1 MRGLR
6 NILNHFRH
14 AKSNTALVVGIFVF
28 GALAFGGLGLAGSD
42 SAQASANPDNDIV
55 RGGIYNR
62 DLAGRCSGDIR
73 TIMNHYRI
81 DCNLSGVVDGRA
93 CRDGNVYVGG
103 RVVAR
108 QAQSIGRMP
117 IQGSHTVSI
126 GGNTYHETPNS
137 AAFLSDCLDTFVKLD
152 QNGSFTYAIIKACGN
167 PIFSPA
173 PVVVTPPKPPPPP
186 KPPVVVKIQ
195 VCDLRTKRIV
205 VIKESDYRSNL
216 HSRNLADCKTV
227 VVKKYIQVCLL
238 SSKSIV
244 QIEEKDFDSSK
255 HSRNLADCKTVVVNK
270 RIQVCVIASRTI
282 MTIDEKD
289 FSATLHS
296 TNLSDCQP
304 CQYDS
309 TLSKDSESCVP
320 PATPVTPATPQL
332 PQTGIGDSLMSAG
345 VGIGSLIVA
354 GSAYIGSRKDLLSSF
369 LNR

>member
-6 NILNHFRH
+6 NIVNHFRH
-14 AKSNTALVVGIFVF
+14 AKSNTALVVGIFIF
-28 GALAFGGLGLAGSD
+28 SALAFGGLGLAGSD
-42 SAQASANPDNDIV
+42 SAQASTNPDNDIV

-62 DLAGRCSGDIR
+62 DLASKCHGDIR

-108 QAQSIGRMP
+108 QAQSIGRLP
-117 IQGSHTVSI
+117 IQGSHRISI
-126 GGNTYHETPNS
+126 GGNTYHETPNH

-152 QNGSFTYAIIKACGN
+152 QHGSFRYAIIKACGN
-167 PIFSPA
+167 PIFTPA
-173 PVVVTPPKPPPPP
+173 PVVVPPPKPPTPP
-186 KPPVVVKIQ
+186 KPPVVTKIQ
-195 VCDLRTKRIV
+195 VCDLATKRII
-205 VIKESDYRSNL
+205 VIKESDYRSDR
-216 HSRNLADCKTV
+216 HSKNLADCKTV

-244 QIEEKDFDSSK
+244 KIEEKDFNSSI

-270 RIQVCVIASRTI
+270 KIQVCVLASRTLA
-282 MTIDEKD
+282 TIDEKD
-289 FSATLHS
+289 FNASLHS
-296 TNLSDCQP
+296 TNLADCQP
-304 CQYDS
+304 CPYDS
-309 TLSKDSESCVP
+309 SLPKDSPNCVP
-320 PATPVTPATPQL
+320 PATPVTPEL
-332 PQTGIGDSLMSAG
+332 PKTGIGDAMMSAG

-354 GSAYIGSRKDLLSSF
+354 GSAYVGSRKDLLSAF